1 MSQDVPWI
9 LVLPTPTLRLP
20 DPPPC
25 DLGVQSPKLTA
36 EHWCV
41 DMGQPVG
48 QVTATLLLFAAGM
61 ACATPGVCTWYAM
74 AGRN

>member
-1 MSQDVPWI
+1 MSQDAWI

-25 DLGVQSPKLTA
+25 DLYAPQILTEA
-36 EHWCV
+36 HCCV
-41 DMGQPVG
+41 DMEQPIG
-48 QVTATLLLFAAGM
+48 QVTDTLLLFEAGL
-61 ACATPGVCTWYAM
+61 ACATQGACDRHAM

>member
-1 MSQDVPWI
+1 MSQEAWI

-25 DLGVQSPKLTA
+25 DLAAPQILTD

-41 DMGQPVG
+41 DLGQPAG
-48 QVTATLLLFAAGM
+48 QVTDTLLLFDAGL
-61 ACATPGVCTWYAM
+61 ACATQGACDRHAH
-74 AGRN
+74 AGSN

>member
-1 MSQDVPWI
+1 MSQDAWV
-9 LVLPTPTLRLP
+9 LVLPTSTLRLP

-25 DLGVQSPKLTA
+25 DLGVHSPKLTQ

-48 QVTATLLLFAAGM
+48 QVDDTLLLFEEGL
-61 ACATPGVCTWYAM
+61 ACATQGACDRHAR